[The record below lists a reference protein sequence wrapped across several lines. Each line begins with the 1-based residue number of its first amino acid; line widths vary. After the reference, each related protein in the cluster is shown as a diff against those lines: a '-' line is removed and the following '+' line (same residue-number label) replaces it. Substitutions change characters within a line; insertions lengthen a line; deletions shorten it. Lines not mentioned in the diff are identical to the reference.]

1 MCAKPRLIDTA
12 QQGAFCSGSSDRK
25 IELDQIPQNR
35 IRFFVC
41 WRFDGWSASPSGSTK
56 RLGVF
61 ADPMIGKSFILAE
74 MTVILSNRPFIV
86 EVSFGADFEP
96 GHTKR
101 LKILV
106 TVPPPII
113 FI

>member
-1 MCAKPRLIDTA
+1 
-12 QQGAFCSGSSDRK
+12 
-25 IELDQIPQNR
+25 
-35 IRFFVC
+35 
-41 WRFDGWSASPSGSTK
+41 
-56 RLGVF
+56 
-61 ADPMIGKSFILAE
+61 MIGKSFILAE